1 MRSGGMTGRRN
12 GAQVESWIGDS
23 TRAPVSRVVAVFG
36 GGGAKTLA
44 HAGAWKALLEAGL
57 QPSHIVGTSM
67 GAVMGAAFA
76 AGSSYDRLVGIAL
89 SLRRSDFAA
98 LDAWALAKGV
108 FARSTLKPE
117 PLKRSIAHL
126 VPATRFAE
134 LQIPFT
140 VTTTDLDSGEL
151 VLFGALGQ
159 DGRLVDVLY
168 ASCALP
174 LYFPPQTIDG
184 RRLGEGGLRAVLG
197 LDAARRVPADLVV
210 AVDVGPGFDEPPA
223 TKQAGIPPL
232 VRAHGE
238 AIRVMMAAQTERA
251 IAAWPKDAPRLVVVR
266 AVAEREATFAVDG
279 AQRYLDA
286 GYQKTRAALA

>member
-1 MRSGGMTGRRN
+1 
-12 GAQVESWIGDS
+12 
-23 TRAPVSRVVAVFG
+23 VFG
-36 GGGAKTLA
+36 GGGAKSLA

-57 QPSHIVGTSM
+57 RPNHVIGTSM
-67 GAVMGAAFA
+67 GAVIGAALA
-76 AGSSYDRLVGIAL
+76 GGSSPERLLEIAGSLERK
-89 SLRRSDFAA
+89 DFAA
-98 LDAWALAKGV
+98 FDAWALAKGV
-108 FARSTLKPE
+108 FAGSILKPG
-117 PLKRSIAHL
+117 PLKRTIARL
-126 VPATRFAE
+126 VPATRFADM
-134 LQIPFT
+134 QIPLT

-159 DGRLVDVLY
+159 DGPLIDVLY

-174 LYFPPQTIDG
+174 LYLPPQTIAG

-223 TKQAGIPPL
+223 TKQAAIPPL

-251 IAAWPKDAPRLVVVR
+251 IAAWPKDAPRLIVVR
-266 AVAEREATFAVDG
+266 AVAEREATFDVG
-279 AQRYLDA
+279 SGQRFFDA
-286 GYQKTRAALA
+286 GYRETKRALG

>member
-1 MRSGGMTGRRN
+1 
-12 GAQVESWIGDS
+12 
-23 TRAPVSRVVAVFG
+23 
-36 GGGAKTLA
+36 
-44 HAGAWKALLEAGL
+44 
-57 QPSHIVGTSM
+57 
-67 GAVMGAAFA
+67 
-76 AGSSYDRLVGIAL
+76 
-89 SLRRSDFAA
+89 
-98 LDAWALAKGV
+98 
-108 FARSTLKPE
+108 
-117 PLKRSIAHL
+117 LKRSIARL
-126 VPATRFAE
+126 VPHALRRHADPLHGHDDGPRF
-134 LQIPFT
+134 
-140 VTTTDLDSGEL
+140 GEL
-151 VLFGALGQ
+151 ALFGALGQ
-159 DGRLVDVLY
+159 DGPLVDVLY

-266 AVAEREATFAVDG
+266 AWPSGSDIRGGRRRALPRRGVPENPGGARLGRPVARERAPHCPRQHAQQGRLHRGFAAAIPHARAMIAMPSAVS
-279 AQRYLDA
+279 AA
-286 GYQKTRAALA
+286 GNSKEFLNTSNAR

>member
-1 MRSGGMTGRRN
+1 M
-12 GAQVESWIGDS
+12 
-23 TRAPVSRVVAVFG
+23 RVVAVFG
-36 GGGAKTLA
+36 GGGAKSLA

-57 QPSHIVGTSM
+57 RPSHIVGTSM
-67 GAVMGAAFA
+67 GAVIGAALA
-76 AGSSYDRLVGIAL
+76 AGSGYDRLVEIAL
-89 SLRRSDFAA
+89 SLQRKDFAA
-98 LDAWALAKGV
+98 LDAWSLAKGV
-108 FARSTLKPE
+108 FAGNILKPE
-117 PLKRSIAHL
+117 PLKRTIARL
-126 VPATRFAE
+126 VPATCFAE
-134 LQIPFT
+134 LQIPLT
-140 VTTTDLDSGEL
+140 ITTTDLDSGEL

-159 DGRLVDVLY
+159 DGPLVDVLY

-174 LYFPPQTIDG
+174 LYFPPQTIGG

-251 IAAWPKDAPRLVVVR
+251 IAEWPKDAPRLVVVR
-266 AVAEREATFAVDG
+266 AVAEREATFAVG
-279 AQRYLDA
+279 QGERYLQA
-286 GYQKTRAALA
+286 GYDATKRALG